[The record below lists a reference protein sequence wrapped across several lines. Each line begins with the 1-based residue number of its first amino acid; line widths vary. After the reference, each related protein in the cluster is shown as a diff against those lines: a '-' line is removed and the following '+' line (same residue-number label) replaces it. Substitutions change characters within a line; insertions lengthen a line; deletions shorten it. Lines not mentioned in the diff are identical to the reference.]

1 MLFRCDKGWKGEN
14 CDECISSNGCNA
26 MHGNCKDEPY
36 QCICEDGW
44 IGPDCDCPKCAA
56 GELV

>member
-1 MLFRCDKGWKGEN
+1 
-14 CDECISSNGCNA
+14 
-26 MHGNCKDEPY
+26 MHGYCKNEPF

-56 GELV
+56 GDIVHQENYWNIFSILTPSLD